1 MRLIYSA
8 IAVMLWSA
16 NAIAQHQEITAK
28 PDMWKGKQENT
39 VDTSSLLYAFKSGT
53 VNGHFRY
60 FFMATDNAKGLT
72 DFYANAAGGGIRF
85 ETAKFKGFQFAV
97 SGFYIFNIGSSDL
110 AKKDSLSG
118 QGSRYETTLFDIEDP
133 QNTMDLDR
141 LEEFYIKYN
150 FKKSSVTLGRQLINT
165 PFINLQDGRMRPT
178 GVEGV
183 WAVINDI
190 PKTKI
195 EGGLL
200 YAISPRGTVKWY
212 GVGESFGIYPSGVN
226 TDGARSGYPGHIE
239 ASNLVQVGIHRELT
253 KQTTLHAWNLTV
265 PTVFNAALL
274 QLDYTIPAHQND
286 HQFYGSLQVVKQH
299 ALKDGGNE
307 DPSKRFIEKDNGS
320 FSFGARAGYKTPVWD
335 LSLNYNRITKEGRY
349 LMPREWGRDPFFT
362 FMPRERNEGFG
373 DVHAVVAKAAYS
385 IPQKRIKL
393 NLAAGYFK
401 LPDVN
406 NTVLNKFGMPSYLQ
420 VNADIRYS
428 FEGLFQGMDAQ
439 LLIVG
444 KLNQGE
450 TYQLPKYE
458 INKVNMLLYNFVL
471 NYHF

>member
-1 MRLIYSA
+1 
-8 IAVMLWSA
+8 
-16 NAIAQHQEITAK
+16 
-28 PDMWKGKQENT
+28 
-39 VDTSSLLYAFKSGT
+39 
-53 VNGHFRY
+53 
-60 FFMATDNAKGLT
+60 
-72 DFYANAAGGGIRF
+72 
-85 ETAKFKGFQFAV
+85 
-97 SGFYIFNIGSSDL
+97 
-110 AKKDSLSG
+110 
-118 QGSRYETTLFDIEDP
+118 IEDP

-141 LEEFYIKYN
+141 LEEFYLKYN

-428 FEGLFQGMDAQ
+428 FAGLFQGMDAQ